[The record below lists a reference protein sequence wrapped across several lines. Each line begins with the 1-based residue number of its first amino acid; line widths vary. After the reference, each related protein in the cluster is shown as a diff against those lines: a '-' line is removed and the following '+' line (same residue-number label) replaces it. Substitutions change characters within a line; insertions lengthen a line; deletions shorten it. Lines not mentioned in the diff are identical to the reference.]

1 MVDGGEPG
9 VDSRDEGKHTGLK
22 SLDVTLKSENKTI
35 SQIKSSFIC
44 SKLKL
49 PFSQQRISKPKK
61 VYHVQGYVF
70 FAVFCCF
77 CCGVYNAI
85 IRVIFV

>member
-1 MVDGGEPG
+1 VVDGGEPG

-49 PFSQQRISKPKK
+49 PFSQTRS
-61 VYHVQGYVF
+61 VQQEMHGHLLIYYCFFLF
-70 FAVFCCF
+70 FALRNNMASV
-77 CCGVYNAI
+77 NK
-85 IRVIFV
+85 